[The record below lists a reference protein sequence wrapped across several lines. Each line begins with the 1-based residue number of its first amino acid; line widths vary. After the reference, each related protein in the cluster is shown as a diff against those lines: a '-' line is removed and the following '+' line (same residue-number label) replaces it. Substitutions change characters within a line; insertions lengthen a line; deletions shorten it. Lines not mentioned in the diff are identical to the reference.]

1 VKVLR
6 RLFALASVKRKINTS
21 DDSFAGEYKYLRK
34 LTAALGLEHGL
45 VLDIAASDGYS
56 QSSTLGF
63 FSEGWAGLAIEM
75 DPNKFS
81 HLAFLYSEF
90 PRVKLAKNRV
100 TPNNIVHIFDA
111 FEIPHSISILNLDI
125 DSYDLAVLEAILKNN
140 YRPKIISMEINE
152 KIPPGIYFSVN
163 YSEDHYWKGDHFYGC
178 SLDAAA
184 HLVKPFGYS
193 LVSLEY
199 NNAFFVLDN
208 LAAGVLNDLNSA
220 EAFALGYQ
228 NQSDR
233 KSLFPWNDDVE
244 SWLFLSPGEALESI
258 KQKYEAY
265 DGLYTILLTA
275 EIR

>member
-1 VKVLR
+1 VLR
-6 RLFALASVKRKINTS
+6 RIVTLERVKHKIHS
-21 DDSFAGEYKYLRK
+21 PDVSFAGEYKYLRK
-34 LTAALGLEHGL
+34 LTTALGLEHGP

-63 FSEGWAGLAIEM
+63 FSEGWTGLAIEM

-81 HLAFLYSEF
+81 HLAFLYYEF
-90 PRVKLAKNRV
+90 PSVKLAKNRV
-100 TPNNIVHIFDA
+100 TPNNVIHIFNA
-111 FEIPHSISILNLDI
+111 FEIPHNISILNLDI
-125 DSYDLAVLEAILKNN
+125 DSYDLAVLEAILKSG
-140 YRPKIISMEINE
+140 YRPKIISMEVNE

-184 HLVKPFGYS
+184 HLVKPFGYF

-199 NNAFFVLDN
+199 NNAFFVLES
-208 LAAGVLNDLNSA
+208 LAAGGLSDLNSA
-220 EAFALGYQ
+220 EAFELGYK

-244 SWLFLSPGEALESI
+244 SWLFLTPEEALGSI
-258 KQKYEAY
+258 KQRYQAYE
-265 DGLYTILLTA
+265 GLYTMFLTA